1 MTRYMTIV
9 GALLAVSAGDAGSP
23 TLEAA
28 ETAAIESAQLWL
40 KMIDAGN
47 YAESWNEAAE
57 GFRAALKK
65 EQWPQMLTSV
75 RKPLGKV
82 VSRKVLAKNYTESLP
97 NAPNGK
103 YVVIQ
108 FDTAFENKKAVE
120 TVTPHSRRTAS
131 GGCRATTSSN
141 QSVRFRNLA
150 ELDRE

>member
-40 KMIDAGN
+40 KMVDAGN
-47 YAESWNEAAE
+47 YAESWNDAAE
-57 GFRAALKK
+57 NFRAAVKK

-82 VSRKVLAKNYTESLP
+82 NSRKVIAKNYTESLP
-97 NAPNGK
+97 SAPKGK

-108 FDTAFENKKAVE
+108 FETAFENKKAVE
-120 TVTPHSRRTAS
+120 TVTPTLEKDGKWRVS
-131 GGCRATTSSN
+131 GYYIK
-141 QSVRFRNLA
+141 
-150 ELDRE
+150 